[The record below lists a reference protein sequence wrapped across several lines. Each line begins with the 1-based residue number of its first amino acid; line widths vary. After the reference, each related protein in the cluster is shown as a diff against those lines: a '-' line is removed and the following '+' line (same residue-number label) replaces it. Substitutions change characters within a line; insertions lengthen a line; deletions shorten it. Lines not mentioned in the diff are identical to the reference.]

1 MAPCLEL
8 GMYIIALTAT
18 GRVGCGAGDHYLAG
32 PVVPH
37 NCQVLPLLCACRSQ
51 LWYLSCHGCM
61 LMGDE
66 VCDGLNSC
74 VVLDMAQTPLS
85 DAGLQNL
92 LDGVR
97 RT

>member
-1 MAPCLEL
+1 
-8 GMYIIALTAT
+8 
-18 GRVGCGAGDHYLAG
+18 
-32 PVVPH
+32 
-37 NCQVLPLLCACRSQ
+37 
-51 LWYLSCHGCM
+51 M

-74 VVLDMAQTPLS
+74 IVLDMAQTPLS